1 MDAASVGGSQD
12 AVIPAGS
19 RRQACPHYMD
29 VKTFSFKAFCCSRIM
44 LLGSCVPNMHVPCT
58 ARHVVPACLHAA
70 QESSTEPCMMVAII
84 LSCLSFRLLKHGLMI
99 AYHVHGM
106 MIACMHACTYIHH
119 RMIAMQ
125 EH

>member
-70 QESSTEPCMMVAII
+70 PESSTEPCMMVASI
-84 LSCLSFRLLKHGLMI
+84 LSCLSFRRLKHGLMV
-99 AYHVHGM
+99 AYHVHS
-106 MIACMHACTYIHH
+106 
-119 RMIAMQ
+119 
-125 EH
+125 